1 MARALVVVLGLV
13 LGILTG
19 TGLVLGNPLAWF
31 RGLPPLPADLAP
43 TKAYR
48 WDNYRGIEGGVA
60 VRRWPNLLA
69 SVGSAPCSHRH
80 RRAAGWRRRTGGPGR
95 EGVSHRRGE
104 LPLAGTAWHPRLL
117 EHRLA
122 R

>member
-19 TGLVLGNPLAWF
+19 TGLVLGSPLAWF

-43 TKAYR
+43 AKAYR

-60 VRRWPNLLA
+60 DLLGLGRRNPHAATCQRPQNPQSDCGLA
-69 SVGSAPCSHRH
+69 
-80 RRAAGWRRRTGGPGR
+80 
-95 EGVSHRRGE
+95 
-104 LPLAGTAWHPRLL
+104 
-117 EHRLA
+117 
-122 R
+122 